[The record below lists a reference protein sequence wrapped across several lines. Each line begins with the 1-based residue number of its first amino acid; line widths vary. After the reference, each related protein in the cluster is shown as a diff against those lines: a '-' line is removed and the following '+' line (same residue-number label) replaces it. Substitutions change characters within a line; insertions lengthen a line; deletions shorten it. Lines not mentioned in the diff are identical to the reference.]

1 MVIKQSL
8 FHKLTKMYRKKN
20 ILKKLIYCKKI
31 INLQEFNS
39 FMKKKYEQ
47 ILSCVIL
54 FFFSGLVQSYD
65 VNASQGSVQL
75 VEKRMLVWN
84 IGKNTFSNN
93 FLENIF
99 ILN

>member
-1 MVIKQSL
+1 
-8 FHKLTKMYRKKN
+8 
-20 ILKKLIYCKKI
+20 
-31 INLQEFNS
+31 
-39 FMKKKYEQ
+39 MKKKYEQ

-54 FFFSGLVQSYD
+54 FFSGLVQSYD

-84 IGKNTFSNN
+84 IGKNTFSNY
-93 FLENIF
+93 FLKNIF